1 MQLEDLKNSWYQYKF
16 LNSINSCSSSEIL
29 AIIEGEVD
37 KTDLRL
43 KRFVGN
49 LVMVLAIIMICQGG

>member
-1 MQLEDLKNSWYQYKF
+1 MQLEDLKNSWHQYKF
-16 LNSINSCSSSEIL
+16 LNSINRCSSSEIL

-37 KTDLRL
+37 KTDLRV

>member
-1 MQLEDLKNSWYQYKF
+1 MQLEDLKNIWQQYKF

-29 AIIEGEVD
+29 AIIEDEVD
-37 KTDLRL
+37 KTDIRL